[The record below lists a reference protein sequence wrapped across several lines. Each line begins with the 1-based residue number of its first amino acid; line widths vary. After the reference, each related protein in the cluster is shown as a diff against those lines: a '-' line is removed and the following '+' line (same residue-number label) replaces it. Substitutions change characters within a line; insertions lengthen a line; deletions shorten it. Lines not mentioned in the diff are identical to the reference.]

1 MEIRPLR
8 ETDSRLEVS
17 RIYEESWK
25 FAYQGVVPQSY
36 LDGIPAGRGASM
48 KSMASAPPEMLWS
61 RRSAASPSGRSC
73 TAVL

>member
-25 FAYQGVVPQSY
+25 FAYQGIIPQSC
-36 LDGIPAGRGASM
+36 LDGIPTGLWAANLDQGDGGA
-48 KSMASAPPEMLWS
+48 WYW
-61 RRSAASPSGRSC
+61 RRVEG
-73 TAVL
+73 